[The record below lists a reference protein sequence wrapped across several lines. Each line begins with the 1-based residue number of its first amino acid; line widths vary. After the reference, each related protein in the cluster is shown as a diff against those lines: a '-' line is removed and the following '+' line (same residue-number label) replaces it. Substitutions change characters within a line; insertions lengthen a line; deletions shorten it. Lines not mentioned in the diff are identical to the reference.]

1 LAEVFSVVSSY
12 AENTEAW
19 RSLSIPR
26 LEVRTYRGLPEAF
39 LSWVNQLGI
48 LRLASKIRDLQP
60 DVLYFPM
67 LHTWAPF
74 LLTYLREIPSVVTI
88 HDPVPHPGLAARING
103 IVEDAVLRKATR
115 CVVLSHRF
123 VVDLERRGVSSDRI
137 DVIPLGPLDYE
148 AECSPLPERALVQAR
163 PVLLFFGRITQYKG
177 LDILLQAYKHISERW
192 PNAGLRIVGSG
203 DLAPYQPLLRQLP
216 NVEIENRWV
225 NDAEIPDMLK
235 GAMTLVLPYTSATQS
250 GVVAVAAS
258 LGLPVIATRVGGL
271 PEQITDGYSGIL
283 VAPGS
288 VEQLTNA
295 IERVIANPEWAK
307 ELGNNLKRDFD
318 ENRNWGK
325 VSAMIYESCV
335 RATEARKSR

>member
-1 LAEVFSVVSSY
+1 LAEVFGVVSSY
-12 AENTEAW
+12 AENIDAW
-19 RSLSIPR
+19 RSLNMLR
-26 LEVRTYRGLPEAF
+26 LEVRTYRDLPEAI
-39 LSWVNQLGI
+39 LSWFNQPEI
-48 LRLASKIRDLQP
+48 ARLASKIQSLQP

-74 LLTYLREIPSVVTI
+74 LLMYLRGIPSVVTI
-88 HDPVPHPGLAARING
+88 HDPAPHPGLAARING
-103 IVEDAVLRKATR
+103 IVGDAVLRQATR

-123 VVDLERRGVSSDRI
+123 TAELGRRGVSSDRV
-137 DVIPLGPLDYE
+137 DVIPLGPLRYE
-148 AECSPLPERALVQAR
+148 EECNPWPEGPVVQVR

-177 LDILLQAYKHISERW
+177 LDVLLQAYKYISERW
-192 PNAGLRIVGSG
+192 PNAKLRIVGSG
-203 DLAPYQPLLRQLP
+203 DLTPYQPLLRQLL

-225 NDAEIPDMLK
+225 NDAEIPDLFR

-288 VEQLTNA
+288 IAQLTDA
-295 IERVIANPEWAK
+295 IERVLANPEWAK
-307 ELGNNLKRDFD
+307 ELGHNLKRDFD

-335 RATEARKSR
+335 KATEARKLR